1 MYFLVIDQ
9 ELLFDNLEILKEVR
23 MITTCIPIE
32 SFFDPLLTKVFWPEY
47 VARDPAFLGQIKQRQ
62 TLINRLENALSL
74 PRPDC
79 TTQEFMAGLYQ
90 NEAIELY
97 ALLTELLETGPDY
110 QRIVLYLPFELL
122 PDQTTP
128 YLKRGVQAAALR
140 FKHVYMV
147 AWRSLLDTH
156 DVRANFV
163 DGDVTE
169 EDQLAGSAPRVV
181 KAAHLIPKLVER
193 DLLKTEEVIT
203 LMEESRDPVLK
214 NSIADALP
222 VLMDFGL
229 LCEADLQRM
238 RKSPDRLVRNMVAII
253 AARAKLPGQTANTFA
268 GPVTTVF
275 VQKMIIDKASWIA
288 ADDKKHI
295 TAKRRAWLSE
305 TRKNKI
311 LEEIGGIIAAA
322 IANGGLDEETITD
335 FLTSDGLCQQALIE
349 GIRIAIESTTRTDIG
364 MSLTLCRR
372 YENALLWLWQNSED
386 DTKELVARALRRF
399 HRLGVFSGNQFE
411 QMGITIP
418 NLAGP
423 LTDNLAMMEKEIRDL
438 KQMVTSI
445 ELDPELSQMI
455 YPVVLISGS
464 RLNGYARPEADID
477 IAILVKP
484 GTPFVTRPKL
494 QKLLRTA
501 STNKNINCDEIV
513 EFWLNE
519 NGDSFSIR
527 EFDGFDVRIGQRYWT
542 HILFG
547 AAWIGEENI
556 LRELFAKLL
565 VPYLSDSTG
574 PIMGRE
580 SRGLCLEDME
590 QSALQYRLMH
600 KGYDRFFPAYGGI
613 HTPHSDG
620 IDDES
625 MFWDCGFRQLATKL
639 FCRRVFLLK
648 LQMSKIQTN

>member
-1 MYFLVIDQ
+1 MYFLIIDQ

-32 SFFDPLLTKVFWPEY
+32 SFFDPLLTKAFWPEY

-62 TLINRLENALSL
+62 ILINCLENTLFP

-79 TTQEFMAGLYQ
+79 TTRDLMTGLYQ
-90 NEAIELY
+90 NEAIEMY
-97 ALLTELLETGPDY
+97 SLLADLLEAGPDY
-110 QRIVLYLPFELL
+110 QRLVLYLPFELL
-122 PDQTTP
+122 PDQTTLR
-128 YLKRGVQAAALR
+128 LKKSVQEAATR
-140 FKHVYMV
+140 FKQAYMA
-147 AWRSLLDTH
+147 AWRNLLDTH

-203 LMEESRDPVLK
+203 LMEESRDLVLK

-295 TAKRRAWLSE
+295 TAKRRAWLLE

-322 IANGGLDEETITD
+322 IANGRLDEETITD
-335 FLTSDGLCQQALIE
+335 FLTSYALCQQALIE
-349 GIRIAIESTTRTDIG
+349 GIRIAIESTARTDIG

-399 HRLGVFSGNQFE
+399 HRLGVFGGNRLK
-411 QMGITIP
+411 QMGMPIP
-418 NLAGP
+418 DLAGP

-438 KQMVTSI
+438 KQMVASITSS
-445 ELDPELSQMI
+445 PELSQLI
-455 YPVVLISGS
+455 YPVVLLSGS
-464 RLNGYARPEADID
+464 RLNGYAGTEADID
-477 IAILVKP
+477 IAILVRP
-484 GTPFVTRPKL
+484 RISFTDRPKL
-494 QKLLRTA
+494 HGLL
-501 STNKNINCDEIV
+501 SQFFNHKYIHSDDIK
-513 EFWLNE
+513 EFWLDAD
-519 NGDSFSIR
+519 GDRLLIR
-527 EFDGFDVRIGQRYWT
+527 EFDGFDVCIGQRYWT

-639 FCRRVFLLK
+639 FCRRVFLPK